1 LYKCRRADDEDDDEP
16 GVQFFTHGNDFLH
29 DFSDTESVSVST
41 PHDINRSLTP
51 SPLESP
57 TWMVKQN
64 DSSPISRKNGRFS
77 PDSPGY
83 GTKASLGS
91 DGSPQQINGSVTDS
105 GDGSKTQYPV
115 EFGANIWCPPPPED
129 EGDDIESRLFGFQD
143 EDDEAGD
150 SSGLLVSG
158 SFSANK
164 IAAIDEVT
172 NTAQEECLKTAVLG
186 HFRALVAQ
194 LLKAEGI
201 DMGKDDGSKG
211 WLDIVSSLTW
221 QAASYVRPDTKKGGS
236 MDPTDYVK
244 VKCIASGDPRDRF
257 VFFRLKFTWLLS
269 LPCKTD

>member
-16 GVQFFTHGNDFLH
+16 GVQFFTPGNDFIH
-29 DFSDTESVSVST
+29 DFSDIDSVSVST
-41 PHDINRSLTP
+41 PNEINRSLTP

-64 DSSPISRKNGRFS
+64 DSSPISRKNGRSS

-91 DGSPQQINGSVTDS
+91 DGSLQQMNGSFTDS
-105 GDGSKTQYPV
+105 GGEGSKTQYPV
-115 EFGANIWCPPPPED
+115 DFGANIWSPPPPED
-129 EGDDIESRLFGFQD
+129 EGDDIESTLFGFD
-143 EDDEAGD
+143 YDDDEVGD

-164 IAAIDEVT
+164 IAGIDEAT
-172 NTAQEECLKTAVLG
+172 NIAQKEGLKTAVLG

-201 DMGKDDGSKG
+201 DMGNDDGPKN

-257 VFFRLKFTWLLS
+257 VFSIVF
-269 LPCKTD
+269 